1 VLMGDKSV
9 VDAIYNV
16 FGGSQA
22 SDGNCES
29 PFTQICNANDFSK
42 DYLRC
47 DIPLSL
53 AFTFNG
59 KQYPAHP
66 LDMSDFSPTDTSHKT
81 CLGLIQYAPG
91 LTAGDV

>member
-1 VLMGDKSV
+1 MRSTTCLEEAKLPMGTVSP
-9 VDAIYNV
+9 
-16 FGGSQA
+16 SPR
-22 SDGNCES
+22 ES
-29 PFTQICNANDFSK
+29 CCANESLK

-66 LDMSDFSPTDTSHKT
+66 LDMSDYSPTDTSHKT
-81 CLGLIQYAPG
+81 CLGQIQYTPG